1 MTTIDP
7 RGIKQPAADVD
18 EPRRPTLPRPVYR
31 PQYFPGWGPKL

>member
-1 MTTIDP
+1 MSVTNANSP
-7 RGIKQPAADVD
+7 VKPNDVD